1 MIKQGAGFIIVKN
14 FGDKWKVLGLKTG
27 TQYDLPK
34 GGCEDEDENVFQ
46 TAVRECEE
54 ECSIKVSESE
64 VLFNFETIILG
75 PLTIFIAKTCQV
87 PKIKKN
93 EKSGIFEH
101 EGFEWIDFKELNQ
114 KVIPYLRPAVDWA
127 SNKMG
132 F

>member
-1 MIKQGAGFIIVKN
+1 MIKKGAGFIIVKR
-14 FGDKWKVLGLKTG
+14 FGTSWKVLGLRTG
-27 TQYDLPK
+27 SYYDLPK
-34 GGCEDEDENVFQ
+34 GTSEDEDASTFH

-54 ECSIKVSESE
+54 ECSIRVLESD
-64 VLFNFETIILG
+64 VMFNFDNIVLG
-75 PLTIFIAKTCQV
+75 PLTIFIANTSQV

-101 EGFEWIDFKELNQ
+101 EGFEWLDFKNLKQ